1 MNLEEVMRNGVRRK
15 KRKRIG
21 RGPGSGQGKTAG
33 KGQKGQKSRSGYSRR
48 YAFEGGQMPIARRVP
63 KKGFNNKWRV
73 EYEVINLDQIDSR
86 FAEGATVSPATIR
99 EAGLLKNSS
108 ARIKIL
114 GRGEL
119 TKKVTV
125 EAHGFSA
132 TARSQIE
139 ASGGK
144 VVEVGP

>member
-1 MNLEEVMRNGVRRK
+1 MNLDQVLRQAGRRK

-48 YAFEGGQMPIARRVP
+48 HAFEGGQMPIARRVP
-63 KKGFNNKWRV
+63 KRGFNNKWRV
-73 EYEVINLDQIDSR
+73 VYEVINLDQIDSR
-86 FAEGATVSPATIR
+86 FEDGATVSPASIR
-99 EAGLLKNSS
+99 AAGLVKNRS
-108 ARIKIL
+108 ALIKIL

-119 TKKVTV
+119 TKKITV
-125 EAHGFSA
+125 EAHRFSA
-132 TARSQIE
+132 TARSGIE

-144 VVEVGP
+144 VVEVGS

>member
-1 MNLEEVMRNGVRRK
+1 MNLDQVMRNAVRRK

-21 RGPGSGQGKTAG
+21 RGPGSGHGKTSG

-73 EYEVINLDQIDSR
+73 EYEVINLDQIDAR
-86 FAEGATVSPATIR
+86 FEDGSTVSPATIR
-99 EAGLLKNSS
+99 EAGLLKSTS

-125 EAHGFSA
+125 EAHRFSA
-132 TARSQIE
+132 TARSRIE

-144 VVEVGP
+144 VVEVGS

>member
-1 MNLEEVMRNGVRRK
+1 MNLDQVMRNAGRRK

-33 KGQKGQKSRSGYSRR
+33 KGQKGPKSRSGYSRR

-73 EYEVINLDQIDSR
+73 EYEVINLDQIDAR

-99 EAGLLKNSS
+99 EVGLLKNPS

-125 EAHGFSA
+125 EAHRFSA
-132 TARSQIE
+132 TARSRIE

-144 VVEVGP
+144 VVEVGS